1 MAHLDGESSNELFE
15 VLKDW
20 NHQLEHLENERKAE
34 NFALVPLEELQ
45 P

>member
-20 NHQLEHLENERKAE
+20 NHQLEHLENDRKAE
-34 NFALVPLEELQ
+34 GLTPMPLEELQ